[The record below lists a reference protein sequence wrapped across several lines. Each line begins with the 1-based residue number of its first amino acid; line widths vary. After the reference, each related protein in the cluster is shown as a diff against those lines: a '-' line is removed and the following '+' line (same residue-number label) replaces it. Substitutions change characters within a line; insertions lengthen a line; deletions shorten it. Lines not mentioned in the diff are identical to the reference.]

1 MAYKIMKTL
10 IGNGFK
16 TKEELAEMAD
26 VYYASGRL
34 TKEQYE
40 DVIGR
45 INDLPEREN

>member
-10 IGNGFK
+10 ISNGSK

-40 DVIGR
+40 DIIDRLNNMSKG
-45 INDLPEREN
+45 EN